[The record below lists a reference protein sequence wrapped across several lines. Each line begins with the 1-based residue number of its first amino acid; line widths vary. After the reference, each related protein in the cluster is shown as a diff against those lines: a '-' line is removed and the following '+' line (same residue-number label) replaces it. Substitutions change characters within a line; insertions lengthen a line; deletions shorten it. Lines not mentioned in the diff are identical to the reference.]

1 MSRSSAMSAL
11 VMIGAVLAL
20 TSCAG
25 GKTGDRSYV
34 AGWLHSDGSA
44 VSDLEFGQAR
54 VACSQTATVQNP
66 EPVPFDT
73 AMDPA
78 LGRAFL
84 NALPPSPSSTPND
97 AAQFVGCLDSKGIVP
112 GP

>member
-1 MSRSSAMSAL
+1 MSRSSAMIAL
-11 VMIGAVLAL
+11 VMIGAALAL

-25 GKTGDRSYV
+25 GKAGDRSDV
-34 AGWLHSDGSA
+34 AGWRHRDGSA

-66 EPVPFDT
+66 ESVPFDAT
-73 AMDPA
+73 MDPA

-84 NALPPSPSSTPND
+84 NALPPSPSSPPND

-112 GP
+112 VP